1 MNTGGNARAC
11 RCRRR
16 RLAATLPMLFIIVAG
31 QGLAAQAPATA
42 AEAPPGTAVPAGPPK
57 GAASEAEAPAGRA
70 HRVSLVV
77 GRSTV
82 IDVGT
87 PIARVSLTDPAI
99 ADALATSS
107 SQLLLN
113 GKTPGTISMFVWE
126 RAGGVRRYEVVVQH
140 DLDRLREQM
149 KALFPGEAIDVR
161 SNGADIVLAGTV
173 SSKDVADKAI
183 AIAAGHVARREDV
196 VSVMNVQQPRAS
208 NQVLLRVRFA
218 EVSRS
223 ALTEF
228 GASFFTS
235 PTGVRNTVGRITT
248 QQFSAPGFS
257 DIEYTK
263 SSSDFGAPV
272 ASAGGKF
279 TFGDFLNLFILSE
292 RYDLGVVIRALQE
305 RGLFQTLAE
314 PNLVA
319 ESGKEASFLAG
330 GEFPIPVAQGVGT
343 NLAISVVFKEFGIR
357 LNFTPTV
364 KGDRVH
370 LKVRPEVSTLDF
382 ANAVVLQGFRIP
394 ALTTRRTETEL
405 ELRDGQTF
413 AIAGLINN
421 SLATILQKV
430 PGIGDI
436 PIIGHLFRSRAAQKD
451 QTELVVMITPQI
463 LPLDSPGVT
472 PALPRLQE
480 PFLPPVSPNRLVDPP
495 PPAFSAQPAAAGA
508 AAAPRRGAPDNPAS
522 REAEG
527 GPSLRKPGD
536 PLDGETRLVGAR
548 RKALEAAR
556 RQEEAARKAAARQ
569 ADEGHT
575 RAEAEARRLRTL
587 AEEQARRD
595 AEATT
600 RARKEAEK
608 AAREAARQAAKRAE
622 AERRHQQAI
631 AEAEARLQAAKAA
644 YERERQNREEH
655 ERSR

>member
-1 MNTGGNARAC
+1 R
-11 RCRRR
+11 
-16 RLAATLPMLFIIVAG
+16 
-31 QGLAAQAPATA
+31 GLAAQEPEAAGPEASAGAVVTA
-42 AEAPPGTAVPAGPPK
+42 GTPVNGVPDSEAPD
-57 GAASEAEAPAGRA
+57 GRP

-77 GRSTV
+77 GRSAV
-82 IDVGT
+82 LDVGT

-113 GKTPGTISMFVWE
+113 GKAPGTISMFVWQ
-126 RAGGVRRYEVVVQH
+126 RAGGVRRYEVVVQR

-183 AIAAGHVARREDV
+183 SIAAGHVARREDV
-196 VSVMNVQQPRAS
+196 VSVMSVQQPRAS

-223 ALTEF
+223 ALTEL

-263 SSSDFGAPV
+263 SSSEFGAPV
-272 ASAGGKF
+272 TSAGGKF

-364 KGDRVH
+364 NGDRVH

-421 SLATILQKV
+421 SLATTLQKV

-480 PFLPPVSPNRLVDPP
+480 QFLPPVPPNRLLDPP
-495 PPAFSAQPAAAGA
+495 PPAFGGPAAAPGVAAAGA
-508 AAAPRRGAPDNPAS
+508 SGPRGNPESRTESGFVTSGGSGSVDPPLQNSDPTRETGAN
-522 REAEG
+522 R
-527 GPSLRKPGD
+527 
-536 PLDGETRLVGAR
+536 ETRPSAAD

-569 ADEGHT
+569 AEEARK
-575 RAEAEARRLRTL
+575 RAEAEEKRLRKL

-595 AEATT
+595 AEAAR
-600 RARKEAEK
+600 RAQKEAEK
-608 AAREAARQAAKRAE
+608 AAREAARQAAKQAE

-644 YERERQNREEH
+644 YERERQSREDNQAA
-655 ERSR
+655 R